1 MPTSNKFIMG
11 ARYSKTDGTNF
22 FTIRRRNSASN
33 CIVFAN
39 FAASN
44 LVRVTTSLDKSCAKF
59 LA

>member
-1 MPTSNKFIMG
+1 MG
-11 ARYSKTDGTNF
+11 ARYSKTDGTNCL
-22 FTIRRRNSASN
+22 TTRKRNSASN

>member
-1 MPTSNKFIMG
+1 MG
-11 ARYSKTDGTNF
+11 ARYSKTDGTITNCL
-22 FTIRRRNSASN
+22 TTRKRNSASN